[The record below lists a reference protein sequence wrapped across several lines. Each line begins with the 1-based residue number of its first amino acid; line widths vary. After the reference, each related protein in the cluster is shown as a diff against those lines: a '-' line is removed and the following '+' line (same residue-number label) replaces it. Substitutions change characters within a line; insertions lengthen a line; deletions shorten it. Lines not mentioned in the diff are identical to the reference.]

1 MSKVIAC
8 RVERCVGCRS
18 CEIACAVEHSAS
30 KTLRGAVRESPRPQR
45 RVSVEMAGAHGL
57 PIQCRQ
63 CEDAPCVAVCPTG
76 ALHRETDLGPVLVE
90 SEYCIG
96 CRMCMLVCPFGVMG
110 LSRDGKAAVKC
121 DQCIER
127 TSAGQD
133 PACVSAC
140 PTGALQYVEMDDY
153 LRQRRK
159 AAVEVLQGQKEQA

>member
-1 MSKVIAC
+1 MSKIIAC
-8 RVERCVGCRS
+8 RVERCLGCRS
-18 CEIACAVEHSAS
+18 CEIACALEHSKS

-45 RVSVEMAGAHGL
+45 RVTVETAGSHSL
-57 PIQCRQ
+57 PIQCLH

-76 ALHRETDLGPVLVE
+76 ALHREADLGPVLIE
-90 SEYCIG
+90 SDYCIG
-96 CRMCMLVCPFGVMG
+96 CRMCMIVCPFGVIG

-127 TSAGQD
+127 TAAGKD

-140 PTGALQYVEMDDY
+140 PTRALQYVDLDDH

-159 AAVEVLQGQKEQA
+159 AAVDVLRGHPERA